1 MDNIKLS
8 GTISTG
14 FVLNSSLAI
23 GPAIKSSVGEM
34 SEEERTK
41 LNAAYEHSQEE
52 HVQYSD
58 IEESV
63 QTYVQD
69 NKDLLKGDQG
79 EPGIQGPKG
88 EPGIQG
94 PKGDQGEDGLTAA
107 IKVNG
112 STYTHSNGVITLP
125 DIPTRTSQLTN
136 DSNFI
141 TSIPNDYIN
150 ETELQIHTDQV
161 LSAGEQLILNGNQI
175 LQNNYN
181 FSKMIYDGSR
191 SNNSGGS
198 LLSNTGKLQTLIT
211 DYYFSINANKP
222 LYASFD
228 IMSELCSQAYAF
240 VAFYDVDKMGIG
252 AEHHMYQENT
262 LTKLTQDLKNGDTV
276 VHLEDLT
283 NWREDLT
290 AGHQKSFI
298 VWNYTNKKGYTYP
311 PETYSRNSYT
321 NLYADSSSVDKTNNT
336 ITLSTAWNRGN
347 IPAGTSL
354 SQGGS
359 GATYKYV
366 ANRLVLTTTE
376 WQTVTGSYDGV
387 DYTGKND
394 PYKLPP
400 GAAFGRFGMYL
411 NFNDIPNEK
420 VWVTNIVVKE
430 DIYSAV
436 EKKADIHGYGV
447 CSTGETTSA
456 KTCNVAGYTLT
467 NFGTVSITFNNA
479 VPANSTLN
487 ITSKGEKPI
496 IHRGVAIGG
505 NVIKAGD
512 TATFVYYN
520 DKYVLIA
527 IV

>member
-8 GTISTG
+8 ATISTG
-14 FVLNSSLAI
+14 SVLNSALAI
-23 GPAIKSSVGEM
+23 GPAINSSVGEM
-34 SEEERTK
+34 SEEERAK
-41 LNAAYEHSQEE
+41 LDSAYKHSQEE

-58 IEESV
+58 IEETV

-69 NKDLLKGDQG
+69 NKELLKGDQ
-79 EPGIQGPKG
+79 G

-136 DSNFI
+136 DSQFI
-141 TSIPNDYIN
+141 TSIPSEYIN
-150 ETELQIHTDQV
+150 ETELQIHTNEV
-161 LSAGEQLILNGNQI
+161 LSAGEQLVLNGNQI

-181 FSKMIYDGSR
+181 FSQMIYDGSQ

-198 LLSNTGKLQTLIT
+198 LLSNTGKIQEIVT
-211 DYYFSINANKP
+211 DYYFPINANKP

-228 IMSELCSQAYAF
+228 IKSELRSQAYAYVQF
-240 VAFYDVDKMGIG
+240 SDVDELAIA

-283 NWREDLT
+283 NWRDDLT

-298 VWNYTNKKGYTYP
+298 IWNYTNKKGYTYP
-311 PETYSRNSYT
+311 PETYSRNSYM
-321 NLYADSSSVDKTNNT
+321 NLYAGSSSVDKTNNT

-347 IPAGTSL
+347 IPAGTFL
-354 SQGGS
+354 SQGAS
-359 GATYKYV
+359 GATHKYIG
-366 ANRLVLTTTE
+366 NNIVLTTTE
-376 WQTVTGSYDGV
+376 WKTVTGSYDGV

-400 GAAFGRFGMYL
+400 GTAFGRFGMYL
-411 NFNDIPNEK
+411 NFNSIPNEK

-430 DIYSAV
+430 DIYSAI

-447 CSTGETTSA
+447 CSTAETTST
-456 KTCNVAGYTLT
+456 KKCDVAGYTLT

-496 IHRGVAIGG
+496 IHRGVAIGA